1 MNQQST
7 IRIIHNPV
15 LSIIKSQMESA
26 NMSDTIITKHPHKGK
41 DGLNISR
48 TKYNVVRRAILDCLR
63 RHGEIAFKDLTEDVR
78 RRLQGS
84 FYGSI
89 PWYVTTVKLD
99 LEAREVIERIPHRR
113 PQQLRLVQR

>member
-1 MNQQST
+1 
-7 IRIIHNPV
+7 
-15 LSIIKSQMESA
+15 MESA
-26 NMSDTIITKHPHKGK
+26 NMDDTIITKHPHKGK

-48 TKYNVVRRAILDCLR
+48 TKYNVVRKAILDCLR
-63 RHGEIAFKDLTEDVR
+63 RHGEMTFYDLKEEVR
-78 RRLQGS
+78 RKLTGN

-113 PQQLRLVQR
+113 PQQLRLVRR

>member
-1 MNQQST
+1 M
-7 IRIIHNPV
+7 
-15 LSIIKSQMESA
+15 K
-26 NMSDTIITKHPHKGK
+26 DTIITKHPHKGK

-63 RHGEIAFKDLTEDVR
+63 RHGEMTYKDLIDEVR
-78 RRLQGS
+78 RKLTGN

-89 PWYVTTVKLD
+89 SWYVTTVKLD

-113 PQQLRLVQR
+113 PQQLRLVHR